1 MQRKMTQ
8 IMLGIVVAALV
19 GLTMVTVGHA
29 ADPDATLTL
38 SSGSVAAGIGYSWG
52 GGTLTFGGK
61 TYPFKVDGIS
71 VGTVGITRAD
81 ATANVYNLKALED
94 FNGTYTAVGVGA
106 TLAGGGLA
114 VTMRNQ
120 KGVELNL
127 VGMTQGLDFKFSV
140 DGVKFTLS
148 K

>member
-1 MQRKMTQ
+1 MRRTEEGKD
-8 IMLGIVVAALV
+8 AAI
-19 GLTMVTVGHA
+19 
-29 ADPDATLTL
+29 
-38 SSGSVAAGIGYSWG
+38 SRAG
-52 GGTLTFGGK
+52 
-61 TYPFKVDGIS
+61 
-71 VGTVGITRAD
+71 
-81 ATANVYNLKALED
+81 
-94 FNGTYTAVGVGA
+94 GA

-127 VGMTQGLDFKFSV
+127 VGMTQGLHFKFSG

>member
-1 MQRKMTQ
+1 MRQKLVYGLFTA
-8 IMLGIVVAALV
+8 VLV
-19 GLTMVTVGHA
+19 GFTLVAVCQA

-52 GGTLTFGGK
+52 GGTLTFRGQA
-61 TYPFKVDGIS
+61 YPFKVDGIS
-71 VGTVGITRAD
+71 VGTVGVNRAD

-106 TLAGGGLA
+106 TVAGGGLA